1 MLIEHNLGEKGQV
14 RRLRVGV
21 VAFGAALALAVAHAR
36 LQAPRPLAL
45 GLFAPFFL
53 SVWSIAEGLLG
64 TSTLLA
70 WRGLR
75 DMGDGP
81 EKIAD
86 IAQLARVRASARL
99 AAALALALSAA
110 LTALMFLTT

>member
-1 MLIEHNLGEKGQV
+1 VLIEHNLGDKGQA
-14 RRLRVGV
+14 RRLRIGV
-21 VAFGAALALAVAHAR
+21 VAFGAGLALAVAHAR

-53 SVWSIAEGLLG
+53 SAWSIAEGLLG

-75 DMGDGP
+75 DMDDGP

-86 IAQLARVRASARL
+86 LARLARVRASARL
-99 AAALALALSAA
+99 AAGLALAVSAV
-110 LTALMFLTT
+110 LTALMFLAT